1 MALSGITINRGQG
14 GLGRPLTTK
23 DHVSGFI
30 MPFVN
35 ANLPSGF
42 TTSDRIKIVYS
53 IAEAVALGIT
63 QAGANTNLLWYHLNQ
78 FFKKQPQ
85 GKLYVH
91 LIDSTAIAY
100 DEIETLQNYAGGE
113 IRQIGYYDPLTA
125 FATATLNSLQTS
137 ATTLESEDKP
147 LSVIYAGDFQ
157 AVATIGAL
165 PDLRALTNKN
175 VSVCVGE
182 DGAGLGSALAIS
194 ESVSV
199 TCIGALLGAVSFAQ
213 VHRNVGHIALFNQVD
228 GTEFDEPAIAIGTGT
243 ILVKDQATAGLTTL
257 NDSGYIFLKKYTGI
271 DGSYYNDTPTCI
283 ASTSDYANIENN
295 RTIDKA
301 VRNVRALLLPFVNS
315 PLYVNT
321 DGTLTED
328 VISNYKNTVKQALE
342 QMERDGELSAFST
355 TIDPTQN
362 VLTTSKIAVSIKI
375 VPVGV
380 AREIEVNI
388 GFAVSV

>member
-1 MALSGITINRGQG
+1 
-14 GLGRPLTTK
+14 
-23 DHVSGFI
+23 
-30 MPFVN
+30 
-35 ANLPSGF
+35 
-42 TTSDRIKIVYS
+42 
-53 IAEAVALGIT
+53 
-63 QAGANTNLLWYHLNQ
+63 
-78 FFKKQPQ
+78 
-85 GKLYVH
+85 
-91 LIDSTAIAY
+91 
-100 DEIETLQNYAGGE
+100 
-113 IRQIGYYDPLTA
+113 
-125 FATATLNSLQTS
+125 
-137 ATTLESEDKP
+137 
-147 LSVIYAGDFQ
+147 
-157 AVATIGAL
+157 
-165 PDLRALTNKN
+165 
-175 VSVCVGE
+175 
-182 DGAGLGSALAIS
+182 
-194 ESVSV
+194 
-199 TCIGALLGAVSFAQ
+199 
-213 VHRNVGHIALFNQVD
+213 VD

-243 ILVKDQATAGLTTL
+243 VLVKDQATAGLTTL

-362 VLTTSKIAVSIKI
+362 VLTTSKIAVSIKL